1 MGVRQLLWGAG
12 VVVVVV
18 VFRRG
23 RTLVVALED
32 GVGVDAALGMPAVG
46 GADVAVGVGFGDQAI
61 IRMEVECG
69 ANAAVRRARLADD
82 LFNATT
88 EGVVGVLGNGVA
100 VVVGRFNQPFG

>member
-1 MGVRQLLWGAG
+1 LGVGQLLWGAG
-12 VVVVVV
+12 VVVVIV
-18 VFRRG
+18 VFSRG
-23 RTLVVALED
+23 RTLVVAFED
-32 GVGVDAALGMPAVG
+32 RVGVDATLGMPAVG

-61 IRMEVECG
+61 IRMEVECD
-69 ANAAVRRARLADD
+69 ANTAVRRARLADD